1 MDEEITKKKDA
12 VFRGKTLEELQKM
25 DIREFAKYLKSRQ
38 KRFVLRQFQDIEKFV
53 ERAKKKAAKNRPVK
67 THLRD
72 LIVSPGLVGTKVSI
86 HNGKMFTP
94 VDVTM
99 EMLGHKLG
107 EFAPT
112 RARIK
117 HGKAG
122 VGATKGTKSKAKK

>member
-1 MDEEITKKKDA
+1 MKEETGKKQFT
-12 VFRGKTLEELQKM
+12 FRGKTIEELKGM
-25 DIREFAKYLKSRQ
+25 DIREFSKYLTSRQ
-38 KRFVLRQFQDIEKFV
+38 RRFALRQFQDIEKFV
-53 ERAKKKAAKNRPVK
+53 ERMKRKTAKNKAAK

-72 LIVSPGLVGTKVSI
+72 LIVSPGLIGMKILV
-86 HNGKMFTP
+86 HNGRNFIP
-94 VDVTM
+94 VEITE

-122 VGATKGTKSKAKK
+122 VGATKGTKSLSKK